1 MNRLLVLAAV
11 GTAGVLLGYAS
22 HPGGHV
28 ASSRIYGTTAYAA
41 ESRSSASVA
50 EQTGFVDNAAILQA
64 IDNAR
69 VSVLVSAYTLNPHA
83 AILQHLRAA
92 QSRGV
97 RTQLVL
103 TGDGMGYA
111 VQENR
116 EIKASE
122 PNMHIVLLEQPIH
135 LKCVVV
141 DHGTHVFVTDRN
153 FAKDADLV
161 LQLPS
166 RYALPLERAAIG
178 DPHDAPPLTVTK
190 GASLDAEAALIDHA
204 RRTVSIETESFGSGN
219 PVTDALERA
228 IQRGVRVHL
237 VVAQAEA
244 TEASHRSERTLL
256 SQLARAGVIVDTSS
270 ADQKIAIIDGDRG
283 WIGSSNATRMLR
295 DQIDW
300 GYVTQDIGML
310 QTMQNAINEDAGRAA
325 P

>member
-1 MNRLLVLAAV
+1 MNRLLVLAAL
-11 GTAGVLLGYAS
+11 GAAGMMMGYAT
-22 HPGGHV
+22 HPSGHARSSSYA
-28 ASSRIYGTTAYAA
+28 ASAYAA
-41 ESRSSASVA
+41 PSTAA
-50 EQTGFVDNAAILQA
+50 GGTAHFVDNAAILQA

-69 VSVLVSAYTLNPHA
+69 VSVLVSAYTLSPRA

-92 QSRGV
+92 QSRGI

-111 VQENR
+111 IDNNR
-116 EIKASE
+116 DIKASE
-122 PNMHIVLLEQPIH
+122 RGMHILLLDRPIH

-141 DHGTHVFVTDRN
+141 DHGARVFVTDRN

-190 GASLDAEAALIDHA
+190 GASLDAEAALIDRA
-204 RRTVSIETESFGSGN
+204 QRTISIETESFGSGN
-219 PVTDALERA
+219 PVTDAIEQAL
-228 IQRGVRVHL
+228 QRGVHVHL
-237 VVAQAEA
+237 VVAQQEA
-244 TEASHRSERTLL
+244 TEASHRAERALL
-256 SQLARAGVIVDTSS
+256 NQFSRAGVIVDTST
-270 ADQKIAIIDGDRG
+270 ADQKIAIIDGDTG

-300 GYVTQDIGML
+300 GYVTDDIRML
-310 QTMQNAINEDAGRAA
+310 QTMQHAINEDAGRAT